1 MKNIIKAAYTRLA
14 ISIAFLIS
22 IGSLL
27 GFLTKNSVGGW
38 YKTLNISPLSPPNYV
53 FSIVWT
59 ILYAM
64 IATAGWMIWEANPD
78 QEIEVLKKLYV
89 AQLIANWSWTPLFFT
104 YHLTGAALV
113 CLSTIIV
120 LVSCLALKGY
130 KKIPSAALMLVPY
143 LLWLLLAAHLNF
155 YVWQHN

>member
-104 YHLTGAALV
+104 HEKRA
-113 CLSTIIV
+113 S
-120 LVSCLALKGY
+120 LKCFDTRIELFSKHY
-130 KKIPSAALMLVPY
+130 FNSSIMHFKTLPKIEQVMNGEFQQIDP
-143 LLWLLLAAHLNF
+143 
-155 YVWQHN
+155 